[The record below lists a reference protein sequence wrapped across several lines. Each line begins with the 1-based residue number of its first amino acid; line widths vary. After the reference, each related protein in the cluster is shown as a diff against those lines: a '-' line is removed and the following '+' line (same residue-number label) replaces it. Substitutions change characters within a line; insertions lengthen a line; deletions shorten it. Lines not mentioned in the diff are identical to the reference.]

1 MRGSSGVA
9 GVADD
14 DCVIIRFSTT
24 DYPPHQRLDAC
35 REIYGR
41 TLSRRDIEPL
51 STEQFHTEATIRR
64 MPGLGLVRA
73 RRSAAIYRL
82 RREFIDN
89 DDVVIT
95 VGLTSSYEAHQLG
108 RLLNLSRGEAI
119 VLTASE
125 PAFLKVPTYG
135 AYVNVRAPL
144 RAISPLVAGLDT
156 AYGRPIPADN
166 AALQLL
172 TQYIGILEDTEAL
185 IAPDLRRQVVTHIH
199 DLMALAIGAT
209 RDAAEIARGRGV
221 HAARLR
227 MIKEDIA
234 AQLDRADLSVATIA
248 ARHRIK
254 PRWIQR
260 LFEREDMTFTE
271 YVLAQRLARAH
282 RLLADPRYAGQKIST
297 IAFNVGFGDLSYFN
311 RAFRRRYGAAPS
323 ELRAAARCDD

>member
-108 RLLNLSRGEAI
+108 RLLNLSRG
-119 VLTASE
+119 
-125 PAFLKVPTYG
+125 
-135 AYVNVRAPL
+135 
-144 RAISPLVAGLDT
+144 
-156 AYGRPIPADN
+156 
-166 AALQLL
+166 
-172 TQYIGILEDTEAL
+172 
-185 IAPDLRRQVVTHIH
+185 
-199 DLMALAIGAT
+199 
-209 RDAAEIARGRGV
+209 
-221 HAARLR
+221 
-227 MIKEDIA
+227 
-234 AQLDRADLSVATIA
+234 
-248 ARHRIK
+248 
-254 PRWIQR
+254 
-260 LFEREDMTFTE
+260 
-271 YVLAQRLARAH
+271 
-282 RLLADPRYAGQKIST
+282 
-297 IAFNVGFGDLSYFN
+297 
-311 RAFRRRYGAAPS
+311 
-323 ELRAAARCDD
+323 

>member
-1 MRGSSGVA
+1 MRSSSGVA
-9 GVADD
+9 GVANG
-14 DCVIIRFSTT
+14 DCAFVRFSTA
-24 DYPPHQRLDAC
+24 DYPPHERLGAC

-41 TLSRRDIEPL
+41 TLSKRDIEPL
-51 STEQFHTEATIRR
+51 STEQFHTEATLRR

-89 DDVVIT
+89 DDVVMT
-95 VGLTSSYEAHQLG
+95 VGLTSGCEAHQLG
-108 RLLNLSRGEAI
+108 RLLNLGRGEAS

-135 AYVNVRAPL
+135 EYINVRAPL
-144 RAISPLVAGLDT
+144 RAISPLVADLDT
-156 AYGRPIPADN
+156 AYGRSIAAEN

-172 TQYIGILEDTEAL
+172 TRYIGILEDTEAL
-185 IAPDLRRQVVTHIH
+185 AAPDLRRQIITHIH
-199 DLMALAIGAT
+199 DLMALTIGAT
-209 RDAAEIARGRGV
+209 RDATEIAKGRGV
-221 HAARLR
+221 RAALLR
-227 MIKEDIA
+227 IIKEDIA
-234 AQLDRADLSVATIA
+234 AQLDRAGLSVATIG

-260 LFEREDMTFTE
+260 LFEREGTTFTE

-282 RLLADPRYAGQKIST
+282 RLLADPRYASQKIST

-323 ELRAAARCDD
+323 ELRAAVRSGN

>member
-1 MRGSSGVA
+1 MRGSNGVA
-9 GVADD
+9 GVASG
-14 DCVIIRFSTT
+14 DCVFVRFSTA
-24 DYPPHQRLDAC
+24 DYPPHERLGAC

-41 TLSRRDIEPL
+41 TLSKRDIEPL
-51 STEQFHTEATIRR
+51 STEPFHTEATLRR

-95 VGLTSSYEAHQLG
+95 VGLTSGCEAHQRG
-108 RLLNLSRGEAI
+108 RLLNLSRGDAS

-135 AYVNVRAPL
+135 EYINVRAPL
-144 RAISPLVAGLDT
+144 RAISPLVADLDT
-156 AYGRPIPADN
+156 AYGRRIPVDN
-166 AALQLL
+166 TALQLL
-172 TQYIGILEDTEAL
+172 TQYVGVLEDTEAL
-185 IAPDLRRQVVTHIH
+185 AAPDLRRQAITHIH

-209 RDAAEIARGRGV
+209 GDTAEIAKSRGV
-221 HAARLR
+221 RAARLR

-234 AQLDRADLSVATIA
+234 TQLDRADLSVATIA
-248 ARHRIK
+248 VRHRIK

-260 LFEREDMTFTE
+260 LFEREGTTFTE
-271 YVLAQRLARAH
+271 YVLAQRLGRAH
-282 RLLADPRYAGQKIST
+282 RLLADPRYASQKIST
-297 IAFNVGFGDLSYFN
+297 IAFSVGFGDLSYFN

-323 ELRAAARCDD
+323 ELRAAAKCGD

>member
-1 MRGSSGVA
+1 
-9 GVADD
+9 
-14 DCVIIRFSTT
+14 
-24 DYPPHQRLDAC
+24 
-35 REIYGR
+35 
-41 TLSRRDIEPL
+41 
-51 STEQFHTEATIRR
+51 

-95 VGLTSSYEAHQLG
+95 VGLTSGYEAHQLG
-108 RLLNLSRGEAI
+108 RLLNLSRGEAN
-119 VLTASE
+119 VFTASE

-135 AYVNVRAPL
+135 AYINVRAPL

-185 IAPDLRRQVVTHIH
+185 IAPDLRRQVITHIH

-209 RDAAEIARGRGV
+209 RDAAEIAKGRGAR
-221 HAARLR
+221 AARLR
-227 MIKEDIA
+227 LIKEDIA
-234 AQLDRADLSVATIA
+234 TQLDRTDLSVATIA

-271 YVLAQRLARAH
+271 YVLGQRLARAH

-323 ELRAAARCDD
+323 ELRAAARCGD

>member
-9 GVADD
+9 GVTDG

-24 DYPPHQRLDAC
+24 DYPPHERLDAC

-95 VGLTSSYEAHQLG
+95 VGLTSGYEAHQCG
-108 RLLNLSRGEAI
+108 RLLNLSRGEAS

-135 AYVNVRAPL
+135 EYINVRAPL
-144 RAISPLVAGLDT
+144 RALSPLVAGAWT
-156 AYGRPIPADN
+156 
-166 AALQLL
+166 
-172 TQYIGILEDTEAL
+172 
-185 IAPDLRRQVVTHIH
+185 
-199 DLMALAIGAT
+199 
-209 RDAAEIARGRGV
+209 
-221 HAARLR
+221 LR
-227 MIKEDIA
+227 MVGRFPPTMQRCGFWSNTSASSKT
-234 AQLDRADLSVATIA
+234 LKLLSRRTCDG
-248 ARHRIK
+248 
-254 PRWIQR
+254 R
-260 LFEREDMTFTE
+260 L
-271 YVLAQRLARAH
+271 
-282 RLLADPRYAGQKIST
+282 
-297 IAFNVGFGDLSYFN
+297 
-311 RAFRRRYGAAPS
+311 
-323 ELRAAARCDD
+323 